1 MPSENT
7 IYFYPGR
14 GGHSHNGND
23 SSFIDTSVYSLFDF
37 SWGEVGDPDRVASQR
52 INYNAFRNF
61 VIDTVNG
68 SILEPSGLVLQPG
81 MVNGTAHII
90 ARSIEADTIAANTL
104 TANEIAAN
112 TITSNEIAANF
123 VLVNT
128 IIASSDFNGTY
139 NVNTFSLSNTGTD
152 GWAITSAG
160 DAVFTNGL
168 FRGSLEIG
176 ANDYWLSNGAFALGG
191 NTGIYRN
198 VGGGITLGANVTI
211 LGGVVASSV
220 ATPGIDIDANGN
232 LTSNASTFGIY
243 ANGAIFTSSGN
254 FAVDAGGNLYANN
267 ASIAGTI
274 DASDGSIGAWI
285 IDADGIYNSSAGR
298 YVALYPSVG
307 TVSQNVFE
315 VSYGGYT
322 SEISASLMKVS
333 SGAAFSYMSAGA
345 IQTSGYL
352 AVGGDIVIN
361 GPDHYADSVRPL
373 VGGDSVA
380 ITAKGWVYFAGNM
393 SHDFFPIALGYSNG
407 SAQLRAIVD
416 NNTGVYFN
424 ITKTAAS
431 DRRLKDNISQV
442 SNSVLDKFYS
452 INTYEFDWNDKTPQY
467 LKHTGRG
474 VGVIA
479 DELKELY
486 PEAVDDSEAYEGWV
500 HRYDEHPE
508 GFSVEEME
516 EFGSDFYEFIPGEGV
531 WKKPKYASVDYTVLI
546 PYMLTAIK
554 DLNNRVKELE
564 NGV

>member
-14 GGHSHNGND
+14 GGHSHDGNN

-37 SWGEVGDPDRVASQR
+37 SWGEVGDPDRRASQR
-52 INYNAFRNF
+52 INYNAFRDF
-61 VIDTVNG
+61 VITTVNG

-90 ARSIEADTIAANTL
+90 SRSIEANTIAANTL
-104 TANEIAAN
+104 TANEISAN
-112 TITSNEIAANF
+112 TITSNELAANF

-128 IIASSDFNGTY
+128 IIASSDFNGTFDA
-139 NVNTFSLSNTGTD
+139 NTFTLSNTGTD

-168 FRGSLEIG
+168 FRGNLFVG
-176 ANDYWLSNGAFALGG
+176 ANDYWYSNGDFALGG

-198 VGGGITLGANVTI
+198 AGGGITLGANVSI
-211 LGGVVASSV
+211 LGGVIATSV

-232 LTSNASTFGIY
+232 LTANTFALYG
-243 ANGAIFTSSGN
+243 NGAIVTSSGN
-254 FAVDAGGNLYANN
+254 FSVSATGVMTATG
-267 ASIAGTI
+267 ASIDGTI
-274 DASDGSIGAWI
+274 DASDGSIGAWF

-315 VSYGGYT
+315 VVYAGYAA
-322 SEISASLMKVS
+322 EISASLMKVS
-333 SGAAFSYMSAGA
+333 SGAAFSHMSAGA

-352 AVGGDIVIN
+352 AVGGAIAIN
-361 GPDHYADSVRPL
+361 GTDHHADSVRPL
-373 VGGDSVA
+373 VGASSVGV
-380 ITAKGWVYFAGNM
+380 TGNGWVYFPTNM
-393 SHDFFPIALGYSNG
+393 SHDFFPIALGYANSG
-407 SAQLRAIVD
+407 GALRCIVD

-424 ITKTAAS
+424 LTKTSAS
-431 DRRLKDNISQV
+431 DRRLKDNIEPISDL
-442 SNSVLDKFYS
+442 VLNKFYS
-452 INTYEFDWNDKTPQY
+452 IKTYEFDWNDKTPQY
-467 LKHTGRG
+467 IKYSGRG

-486 PEAVDDSEAYEGWV
+486 PEAVDDTESFEGWV

-508 GFSVEEME
+508 GFSIEEMK
-516 EFGSDFYEFIPGEGV
+516 EFGSDFYEFVPGEGV
-531 WKKPKYASVDYTVLI
+531 WQKPRYASVDYTVLI
-546 PYMLTAIK
+546 PHLISAIH

-564 NGV
+564 SKV